1 MLNIVI
7 IVLIIAA
14 YYRKELWAML
24 PDREIFYVVCNNCSH
39 IEDSQ
44 KMSTILNQ
52 YGADFSVCRKC
63 MEKKDEI
70 TITYRRI
77 K

>member
-1 MLNIVI
+1 MLNIAI
-7 IVLIIAA
+7 IVFLIVA

-24 PDREIFYVVCNNCSH
+24 PDREIIYVICNNCNH

-44 KMSTILNQ
+44 KMSTIRND

-70 TITYRRI
+70 IVTYKRI
-77 K
+77 F